1 MVSKVAVIALVVIV
15 AVPILLGYAMN
26 VSEVTETDYRT
37 TGEQVNVTPLL
48 QQDTEYS
55 YAHADIYD
63 LNTKF
68 LQTRNTTKAEVFPR
82 YETTTYKTSFPL
94 NVWYDALSYPTVSR
108 VLSDVD
114 YVYLQN
120 NYISGGYITATITD
134 TINGYPQVVQLS
146 LPLHTLCWDSKTSEI
161 TYTYHTS
168 TTSQL
173 LYSGSYTVVDPTK
186 VTISWGSAG
195 GALTSTGVYFIVF
208 KTSGTTNGTYV
219 DFSKGYVIDGLN
231 GANTSQKLSNSVSL
245 NLPAYPKDVLFTMDL
260 NTITDS
266 NYTFRVGCMD
276 PALDILTFTKTTV
289 GSDVTWIAS
298 WGPGAT
304 RQVELY
310 YDESKSSN
318 TYQVSL
324 DTSGGSLRYV
334 GDWPTIIGEANYYQN
349 YEFDWIYDYSQ
360 SNGLNSLF
368 FFDNTPKIRIDDAT
382 YRAFEFPII
391 NNMTYAPADFKTNPV
406 TTISGNMI
414 YGDSLTFGGNTYTV
428 TNGNITLGTH
438 QISVNGLKLSSVLNE
453 NGTFDNKI
461 GNTVISITPA
471 PSTITFNGKWS
482 ASITT
487 QSQESYSVTKT
498 EWIAGS
504 FGWDGIDHNFLLVG
518 LITSFAAFIG
528 CGIYAKKSR
537 SGSIIPVM
545 IVCGGAAL
553 LFFVML

>member
-1 MVSKVAVIALVVIV
+1 MVSKVAVIALVAIV
-15 AVPILLGYAMN
+15 AIPILLGYAMN
-26 VSEVTETDYRT
+26 VTEVTETDYRT

-55 YAHADIYD
+55 YTHADIYD

-68 LQTRNTTKAEVFPR
+68 LQTRNTTQVKVFPY
-82 YETTTYKTSFPL
+82 YEISTVRSSFPIEQ
-94 NVWYDALSYPTVSR
+94 YDATGAGSMSPRTVGDFQYLFIQSNYP
-108 VLSDVD
+108 
-114 YVYLQN
+114 Q
-120 NYISGGYITATITD
+120 SGGYLRLHIID
-134 TINGYPQVVQLS
+134 TINGYPYEITRY
-146 LPLHTLCWDSKTSEI
+146 PLHTVCWDADSSTI
-161 TYTYHTS
+161 TYSWYTSLTS
-168 TTSQL
+168 TL
-173 LYSGSYTVVDPTK
+173 LSTGYYTVVDPSL
-186 VTISWGSAG
+186 VTISCDSAG
-195 GALTSTGVYFIVF
+195 GAVTGTGVYDRLS
-208 KTSGTTNGTYV
+208 TSGASTYA
-219 DFSKGYVIDGLN
+219 DFAKGYKLYGLDG
-231 GANTSQKLSNSVSL
+231 ATTSIKLSNSISL
-245 NLPAYPKDVLFTMDL
+245 DLPLYPKDVLFTLDL
-260 NTITDS
+260 NSFTDA
-266 NYTFRVGCMD
+266 NYTWRVGCMD
-276 PALDILTFTKTTV
+276 PAIDILTFTKTTV

-298 WGPGAT
+298 WGAGPT

-310 YDESKSSN
+310 YDESRSSN
-318 TYQVSL
+318 TYQVFL

-349 YEFDWIYDYSQ
+349 YEFDWVQDYSQ

-382 YRAFEFPII
+382 YRAFEFPIL
-391 NNMTYAPADFKTNPV
+391 NNTTYAPADFKTNPV
-406 TTISGNMI
+406 TTIGGNMI

-453 NGTFDNKI
+453 NGTYDNKI
-461 GNTVISITPA
+461 GNTVISTTA
-471 PSTITFNGKWS
+471 TPSTITFNGKWS

-518 LITSFAAFIG
+518 LLTSFAAFIG
-528 CGIYAKKSR
+528 CGIYAKKTG
-537 SGSIIPVM
+537 SGGIIPVM

-553 LFFVML
+553 MFFLML